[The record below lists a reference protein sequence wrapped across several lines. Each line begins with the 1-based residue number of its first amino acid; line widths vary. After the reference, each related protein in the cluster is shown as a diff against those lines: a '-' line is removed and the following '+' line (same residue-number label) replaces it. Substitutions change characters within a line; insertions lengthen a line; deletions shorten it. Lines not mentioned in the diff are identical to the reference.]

1 MKQFDRF
8 FVAYNQLDSLR
19 ADGRGGNVLLECLKF
34 LAVLLFA
41 GITQTVLANLLVY
54 AYILAADAAGI
65 TDVSGGTAGI
75 VISLFSTFGMIGA
88 TLLALRFAFK
98 RKLSTAGFTRPFW
111 SEYGLGLLAGFAVFA
126 LAVGIA
132 AGLGTLTVDG
142 LSADFSPLSWL
153 LLFAGFLVQGMSEEL
168 LCRGLFLMNVAR
180 KNSVPAAILCNA
192 LFFAALHLLN
202 NGISPLALVN
212 LFLFGVFASLYYLWR
227 GNIWG
232 IAAFHS
238 MWNFAQGNV
247 FGILVSG
254 GEFGTSLFS
263 STASPGG
270 ALINGGSFGLE
281 GGLAVTVVLLLGIGL
296 VMWRNLHRL
305 AGTPMPLEGME

>member
-8 FVAYNQLDSLR
+8 LVAYNQLDNVRS
-19 ADGRGGNVLLECLKF
+19 DGRGGNVLLECLKF
-34 LAVLLFA
+34 LAVLVFA
-41 GITQTVLANLLVY
+41 GVTQTILANLLVY
-54 AYILAADAAGI
+54 TYMLIAGATGFSDA
-65 TDVSGGTAGI
+65 SGTAGI
-75 VISLFSTFGMIGA
+75 IISLFSTFGMIGA
-88 TLLALRFAFK
+88 TMLALRFAFK
-98 RKLSTAGFTRPFW
+98 RELSTAGFTKPFW

-132 AGLGTLTVDG
+132 AAAGTLTIAG
-142 LSADFSPLSWL
+142 ISPDFSPLPWL
-153 LLFAGFLVQGMSEEL
+153 LIFVGFLVQGMSEEL
-168 LCRGLFLMNVAR
+168 LCRGMFMINIAR
-180 KNSVPAAILCNA
+180 KNSVAAAIFCNA

-202 NGISPLALVN
+202 NGIAPLALVN

-238 MWNFAQGNV
+238 IWNFAQGNV

-254 GEFGTSLFS
+254 GEFGTSLLS
-263 STASPGG
+263 SNADPAG

-281 GGLAVTVVLLLGIGL
+281 GGLAVTAVLVLGIAF